1 MCVNIQGL
9 RGKHAYVED
18 QLAWRKSQI
27 VFFQETKDA
36 GGVLT
41 ARRFLRLASPARSHW
56 GTAIWLNRCDGA
68 FELDGK
74 AIIIEEDDISVLFN
88 AKRLLMIQI
97 VTAGLRVT
105 LFAAHCPHEGRN
117 QERQQFLRVL
127 DKLLSDLKP
136 CDLIIGGIDAHRRT
150 SAKSPARFSSVSR
163 TVLAS
168 T

>member
-1 MCVNIQGL
+1 M
-9 RGKHAYVED
+9 
-18 QLAWRKSQI
+18 
-27 VFFQETKDA
+27 
-36 GGVLT
+36 
-41 ARRFLRLASPARSHW
+41 
-56 GTAIWLNRCDGA
+56 
-68 FELDGK
+68 
-74 AIIIEEDDISVLFN
+74 
-88 AKRLLMIQI
+88 
-97 VTAGLRVT
+97 T